1 MVANV
6 YLLPLFLVKISTY
19 KVFLFEIL
27 MMLFD
32 TNYTV
37 YKAAITEK
45 HIRKFKVRIR
55 IFPWFHP
62 TYNISII
69 LFWFSDKIWIEKS
82 NITSLTDLFEFP
94 NLILIIQTRF
104 QIFVSWWMQ
113 LNAKNF
119 TLWIHMPME
128 SQTSWDWVRQL
139 AWRQVT
145 KLKKYFF
152 AASISDLK

>member
-1 MVANV
+1 
-6 YLLPLFLVKISTY
+6 
-19 KVFLFEIL
+19 

-37 YKAAITEK
+37 YKAVITGK
-45 HIRKFKVRIR
+45 HIRKFQVRIR
-55 IFPWFHP
+55 IFPYFHH

-82 NITSLTDLFEFP
+82 NITSLMDLFEIP

-128 SQTSWDWVRQL
+128 SQTSWDWVRQV

-145 KLKKYFF
+145 KLKKIFF
-152 AASISDLK
+152 RSIDIRFEIAETIVKLKKKPKQTISYVKHTIYI